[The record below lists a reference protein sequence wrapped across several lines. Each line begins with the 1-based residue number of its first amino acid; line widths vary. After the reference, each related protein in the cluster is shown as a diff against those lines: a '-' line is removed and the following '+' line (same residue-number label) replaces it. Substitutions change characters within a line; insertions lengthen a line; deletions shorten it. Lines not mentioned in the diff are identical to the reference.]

1 MSATRVPIC
10 THQWR
15 RSEMGLL
22 RTLAGAA
29 IGGAVG
35 GPLGAI
41 AGAAIANDP
50 SADWGEFQHDE

>member
-1 MSATRVPIC
+1 MNATRGTIR

-22 RTLAGAA
+22 RTFVGAA

-50 SADWGEFQHDE
+50 SAEWGEFQHDE